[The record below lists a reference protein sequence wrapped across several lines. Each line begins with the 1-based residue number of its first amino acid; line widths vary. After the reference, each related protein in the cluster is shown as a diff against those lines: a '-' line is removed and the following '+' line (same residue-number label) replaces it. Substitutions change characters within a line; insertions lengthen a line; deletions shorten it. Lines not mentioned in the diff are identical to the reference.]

1 MKTTSVSYAKAHL
14 SALLRRVRA
23 GQEIVITDRGTPV
36 ARLIPAH
43 AGALGE
49 SVSALVAR
57 GLVAPPRV
65 PPTARRI
72 REIPNPP
79 KAPRG
84 VSLLQTL
91 LEERE
96 EGR

>member
-36 ARLIPAH
+36 ARLVPARGAEPGSSL
-43 AGALGE
+43 AGLIAK
-49 SVSALVAR
+49 
-57 GLVAPPRV
+57 GLVAPPRA
-65 PPTARRI
+65 PLTARAV
-72 REIPNPP
+72 RELPRPP
-79 KAPRG
+79 KAPDG
-84 VSLLQTL
+84 ISVLQSL